1 MKIIRHMITFTLLV
15 STVFFLTL
23 AESNA
28 NELWLKTSL
37 YNYHFLVND
46 WDYNER
52 NALIG
57 LEYVDD
63 KNYLY
68 GASYFN
74 NSFNDTSFEAH
85 VGKRWHFGKSGWFT
99 NAYMTV
105 ATGYKK
111 KYVDYEKNRMV
122 TLKTV
127 VGPFNIL
134 PAVSL
139 GYNYKAFSLV
149 NNIIGNAYVI
159 NIEMKI
165 KGISN

>member
-1 MKIIRHMITFTLLV
+1 MKILRRMITFTLLL
-15 STVFFLTL
+15 STVFFLISVK
-23 AESNA
+23 SNA
-28 NELWLKTSL
+28 DELWIKTSL
-37 YNYHFLVND
+37 YSYHFLVTD

-52 NALIG
+52 NTLIG

-68 GASYFN
+68 GVSYFN
-74 NSFNDTSFEAH
+74 NSFNDTSFEVH
-85 VGKRWHFGKSGWFT
+85 VGKRWHFRNSGWFT

-111 KYVDYEKNRMV
+111 QYIDYEKNRTV

-134 PAVSL
+134 PVVSL

-149 NNIIGNAYVI
+149 NNIIGNVYMLNV
-159 NIEMKI
+159 EMKL
-165 KGISN
+165 K